1 MEDKFIC
8 TAAVSYDTS
17 SIALLKPV
25 VRRNEREH
33 VTLELLKDRMQFEPG
48 KIYEIAVREVG

>member
-1 MEDKFIC
+1 MDDKFIC
-8 TAAVSYDTS
+8 TAAVSYNGT

-25 VRRNEREH
+25 VRRNGKEH
-33 VTLELLKDRMQFEPG
+33 VTMELLKDRMQFEAG